1 MSKFIQADQNQP
13 LLLPPDLREWIPEDD
28 LAHFILEAVKRV
40 PLERFKVNR
49 RRTGSAQYHP
59 QMMLALLIYCYANGI
74 FGSRRIERA
83 TYRDIGVRFITA
95 DTHLDHDTICTFRRV
110 NGEAISEAFLQVLL
124 LAKELKLLKVGM
136 VSVDGTKMDANAN
149 KHHSVRYDRAQSLRG
164 QLELDI
170 ADLME
175 QAESTDKQDAADPQ
189 SLPEEI
195 SQRKKLLEKMDAAC
209 DRLEKQAKAQAEREQ
224 EEYRKKLEER
234 DKRSGKRKGRKPK
247 PPKEEP
253 DPKEQTNLTDPDS
266 RIMRKS
272 KQHEYRQ
279 AYNAQAVVD
288 ADGSQLIL
296 GSRVS
301 QCASDRNELQADIG
315 TIPSQ
320 IGQAETVLADSGY
333 ANGKEVSDLQK
344 QGVEV
349 LVATGAEGQRRAYDF
364 RPPPEEEKEAKEPK
378 ADWLKEMQAAL
389 ESEEGRRKY
398 GLRKQTVEPVFGII
412 KSVLGFTQFQLRG
425 LSKVALEW
433 DLVSLAYNC
442 KRLHRLQLA

>member
-1 MSKFIQADQNQP
+1 M
-13 LLLPPDLREWIPEDD
+13 
-28 LAHFILEAVKRV
+28 
-40 PLERFKVNR
+40 
-49 RRTGSAQYHP
+49 
-59 QMMLALLIYCYANGI
+59 
-74 FGSRRIERA
+74 
-83 TYRDIGVRFITA
+83 
-95 DTHLDHDTICTFRRV
+95 
-110 NGEAISEAFLQVLL
+110 
-124 LAKELKLLKVGM
+124 
-136 VSVDGTKMDANAN
+136 
-149 KHHSVRYDRAQSLRG
+149 
-164 QLELDI
+164 
-170 ADLME
+170 
-175 QAESTDKQDAADPQ
+175 
-189 SLPEEI
+189 
-195 SQRKKLLEKMDAAC
+195 
-209 DRLEKQAKAQAEREQ
+209 
-224 EEYRKKLEER
+224 EER